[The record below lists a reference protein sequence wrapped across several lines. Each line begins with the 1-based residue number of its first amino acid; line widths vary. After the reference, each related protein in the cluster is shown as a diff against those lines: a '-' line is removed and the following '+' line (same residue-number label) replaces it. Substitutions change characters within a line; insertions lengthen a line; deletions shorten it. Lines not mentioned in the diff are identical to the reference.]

1 VTASGASI
9 SVGSYKTAD
18 GLLSHAP
25 VVTQLL
31 ALLGF
36 SFVSS
41 FTPGPNNILLW
52 ASGATFG
59 FRRTVPHVLGTAL
72 GIGAMALAA
81 GFGVAA
87 LIASAP
93 VLGIAMRAAGSAYL
107 LWLAWQILR
116 LGALDQADVARP
128 LSLGGAMAFQVV
140 NPKAWIFALGAVTT
154 FRPAELPIV
163 AGTLL
168 VALAMMSMI
177 VPTASA
183 WAAAGG
189 AMAGWLSG
197 ERTRRV
203 VSVVLAAMVVATVAL
218 VWI

>member
-1 VTASGASI
+1 MA
-9 SVGSYKTAD
+9 
-18 GLLSHAP
+18 
-25 VVTQLL
+25 QLL

-41 FTPGPNNILLW
+41 ITPGPNNVLLW

-59 FRRTVPHVLGTAL
+59 LRRTVPHVLGTAL

-81 GFGVAA
+81 GAGVAA
-87 LIASAP
+87 LIASVPA
-93 VLGIAMRAAGSAYL
+93 LAIAMRVAGSAYL

-116 LGALDQADVARP
+116 LGTLHRAEVVRP
-128 LSLGGAMAFQVV
+128 LGVAGAMAFQVV

-154 FRPAELPIV
+154 FLPAGLPVI
-163 AGTLL
+163 AGTLV
-168 VALAMMSMI
+168 VALAMRSMI
-177 VPTASA
+177 VPAAAA

-189 AMAGWLSG
+189 AMARLLEG
-197 ERTRRV
+197 ERSRRV
-203 VSVVLAAMVVATVAL
+203 VSVVLAAMVVATIVL